1 MVIEKNTFHNCKNLK
16 VVYIPEG
23 IKVLKEDCFS
33 WCERLTEVCFP
44 NSLTKIEK
52 GAFTLCPLKTV
63 VLSRQTT
70 VEEGAFPS
78 TCEILYREE

>member
-1 MVIEKNTFHNCKNLK
+1 MSSARI
-16 VVYIPEG
+16 
-23 IKVLKEDCFS
+23 
-33 WCERLTEVCFP
+33 VCGMFTAI
-44 NSLTKIEK
+44 NAVSLTKIEK

-78 TCEILYREE
+78 TCEIHIEKNEVNT

>member
-1 MVIEKNTFHNCKNLK
+1 M
-16 VVYIPEG
+16 VYIPEG

-78 TCEILYREE
+78 TCEILYREEWSQHLKSTI